1 MRLSTR
7 HGRIAS
13 IFTYPLSDGK
23 VTIAIQDYGLGIPEE
38 AHDQMFSKFFRVDNS
53 DRRQIGGTGLGLAI
67 VKEIVEGHS
76 GHISY
81 TSEMGHGTTFRI
93 ELDQYE
99 ISAWMGKLLFS
110 KMMITWPN

>member
-1 MRLSTR
+1 
-7 HGRIAS
+7 
-13 IFTYPLSDGK
+13 
-23 VTIAIQDYGLGIPEE
+23 
-38 AHDQMFSKFFRVDNS
+38 MFSKFFRVDNS

-67 VKEIVEGHS
+67 VKEIVEGHG

-99 ISAWMGKLLFS
+99 ISGLDGKIVIFEDDDNLAKL
-110 KMMITWPN
+110 IQVALA